1 MIQIGST
8 TEASALDALFGAIEA
23 ADGMAALTEYKMMR
37 RGRQDSAAAVA
48 ATIHGV
54 TIGYAQVARHPGGGA
69 GSSAHWAIE
78 IAVDPAQRTPATY
91 DALIAAAAA
100 LVPAGERVVVWAW
113 HGELETALM
122 RAGYAP
128 TRLLH
133 RLECPLPVVATAS
146 RAPGITFRAFEL
158 GHDEAAWLTVNNA
171 AFAGH
176 PENGALTMTDL
187 EERLCMPW
195 FNPTDLLMAWEG
207 SDLLGSC
214 WTKHH
219 ADGVG
224 EIYIIGVSPD
234 AQGRGL
240 GRDLV
245 IRGLDHLF
253 RTGSRTGM
261 LYVDGA
267 NEAAMW
273 LYSDLGFRSVWT
285 NRQYELV
292 EGERPA

>member
-1 MIQIGST
+1 MKLGSP
-8 TEASALDALFGAIEA
+8 TEADDLDAFFGVIEA
-23 ADGMAALTEYKMMR
+23 ADGIAALTEYKMMR
-37 RGRQDSAAAVA
+37 RGRHDDAAAVA
-48 ATIHGV
+48 ATIDGV
-54 TIGYAQVARHPGGGA
+54 TIGYAQVARHPGDGVD
-69 GSSAHWAIE
+69 SSAHWAIE
-78 IAVDPAQRTPATY
+78 IAVDPTQRTPATY
-91 DALIAAAAA
+91 DALIAAAAK
-100 LVPAGERVVVWAW
+100 LVPTDERHVVWAW

-122 RAGYAP
+122 RAGYSP

-133 RLECPLPVVATAS
+133 RLECPLPIAATVTD
-146 RAPGITFRAFEL
+146 APGTNVKAFEV

-187 EERLCMPW
+187 EERLGRPW
-195 FNPTDLLMAWEG
+195 FNPADLLMAWQG

-224 EIYIIGVSPD
+224 EIYIIGVSPH

-273 LYSDLGFRSVWT
+273 LYEDLGFRSVWT

-292 EGERPA
+292 EGGRSA

>member
-1 MIQIGST
+1 MQLGT
-8 TEASALDALFGAIEA
+8 PTEADDLDALLAAIEA
-23 ADGMAALTEYKMMR
+23 ADGRAALTEYKMMR
-37 RGRQDSAAAVA
+37 RGDYDDAPAVA
-48 ATIHGV
+48 ARIDDV

-69 GSSAHWAIE
+69 DSSAHWAIE
-78 IAVDPAQRTPATY
+78 IAVDPAQRIPAIY
-91 DALIAAAAA
+91 DALIAAATT
-100 LVPAGERVVVWAW
+100 LVPAGERVAVWAW
-113 HGELETALM
+113 HGELEAALM

-133 RLECPLPVVATAS
+133 RLECPLPIAATAAG
-146 RAPGITFRAFEL
+146 APGTAVRAFEV
-158 GHDEAAWLTVNNA
+158 GHDEAAWLSVNNA

-176 PENGALTMTDL
+176 PENGALTMNDL
-187 EERLCMPW
+187 EERLRRPW
-195 FNPTDLLMAWEG
+195 FNPADLLMAWEG
-207 SDLLGSC
+207 PDLIGSC

-253 RTGSRTGM
+253 RSGSRTGM

-273 LYSDLGFRSVWT
+273 LYTDLGFRSVWT

-292 EGERPA
+292 EGERSA